1 MCRGRRG
8 RGRGVRRGHEGPDVL
23 WTYAT
28 ALYGDTDATLDDIC
42 EAEATLA
49 DTERIAE
56 RVLGSEHPLTA
67 AIERDL
73 INARGAIADR
83 EMGYA

>member
-1 MCRGRRG
+1 MS
-8 RGRGVRRGHEGPDVL
+8 GVCAPSTATAT